1 MVLSREQSSSLA
13 PRGPPTI
20 GHGQEMDK
28 QLSVTKD
35 DGGGLIFLVATV
47 IIILMVVVFVY
58 LAGAVSAGQQSGAIS
73 PQEQS
78 RKLGVIKPPDIGD
91 TGIAPRCH
99 IQTPIEVWK

>member
-1 MVLSREQSSSLA
+1 
-13 PRGPPTI
+13 
-20 GHGQEMDK
+20 MDK

-78 RKLGVIKPPDIGD
+78 RKLGLIKPPDIGD
-91 TGIAPRCH
+91 TGIRTTVPHPNADRGMEVIPPANSPVGEPR
-99 IQTPIEVWK
+99 